1 MAVVINTSELMG
13 VLEITPRHHNIML
26 AGRHGIGKSRI
37 ITEYF
42 TSKGQK
48 VVTLFLGQMSDPGD
62 IIGLPA
68 LNDKTGK
75 TEFRLPWWF
84 PEDGKPLVLFL
95 DELNRARPEILQ
107 CVMDLTLNKA
117 IVGRKLPEGTQIIS
131 AVNEGEE
138 YQLTDLDPA
147 LISRFNIYTFAP
159 TVSEWLLWAE
169 KTGLDKRVIDF
180 ISKKP
185 QFLDGEIQDGLTKS
199 ADRRAWERVSEIVR
213 SFKKLDG
220 VTEKTVAGV
229 VGNSAAVSF
238 MYHCRNRTG
247 LSPIDVLNNFEAE
260 LPSLSSSEPHELTT
274 LNESCFRL
282 IEAEKNKKI
291 RKKYTVNFA
300 KYTNWLHSEQKREVL
315 AHWTTLF
322 DADTYPF
329 TKISLLSEAPEIM
342 SIIEQYIKDIQL

>member
-1 MAVVINTSELMG
+1 
-13 VLEITPRHHNIML
+13 
-26 AGRHGIGKSRI
+26 
-37 ITEYF
+37 
-42 TSKGQK
+42 
-48 VVTLFLGQMSDPGD
+48 MSDPGD

-68 LNDKTGK
+68 LNEKTGK

-117 IVGRKLPEGTQIIS
+117 IVGRKLPEGTQIVS

-147 LISRFNIYTFAP
+147 LISRFNIYTFTP
-159 TVSEWLLWAE
+159 TVAEWLLWAE
-169 KTGLDKRVIDF
+169 KVRLDHRVIDF
-180 ISKKP
+180 ISRNP
-185 QFLDGEIQDGLTKS
+185 QFLDSEIQDGLTKS
-199 ADRRAWERVSEIVR
+199 ADRRAWERVSEIIGPIP
-213 SFKKLDG
+213 KLDG
-220 VTEKTVAGV
+220 TAEKTVAGV

-238 MYHCRNRTG
+238 MYHCRNRSG
-247 LSPIDVLNNFEAE
+247 LSPIDVLTRFKSA
-260 LPSLSSSEPHELTT
+260 LPSLKTAETHELAT

-282 IEAEKNKKI
+282 IEAEKDKAD
-291 RKKYTVNFA
+291 RKKYAINFA
-300 KYTNWLHSEQKREVL
+300 KYLSWLNSEQKREVL

-329 TKISLLSEAPEIM
+329 AKISLMSEAPEIM
-342 SIIEQYIKDIQL
+342 EIIEQYIKDIQL